1 MGSRGG
7 AVRLDLVRDAVA
19 AARLPELLPERCV
32 HSLIEQATCRRCVDA
47 CPTGAW
53 VIDDERLGIDPDRCD
68 GCGLCAPACPQA
80 AIVARA
86 AEPLRVGSPGRSGFP
101 AATGPEGRPSG
112 RSGFPAA
119 TQDRDK
125 NVAPTSAAML
135 ACEGAFAGRSGF
147 PAATGHRDKNV
158 APTSLASPSEPGRS
172 GFPAATQDRDTNV
185 APTSDAGIAPCIHA
199 LGLRDLARLAAA
211 GCTRLIVAT
220 GDCDACPRGGVVR
233 LEGRLADLARI
244 LYSRGLPILRVE
256 RLPPDRWRA
265 ARDAA
270 APDPGPAIA
279 RRAFL
284 RRGLGLAVD
293 RAANAF
299 GLAEAERAGV
309 ETVTNLLPETGRSGA
324 IAPVAPRI
332 DPTACTG
339 CDACVRL
346 CPQQAIELARGGVTL
361 VGSGDPLRDGFGG
374 GAGVEWPAT
383 TPEGADGAAHRA
395 GPGNRTE
402 ADTAAGPAALV
413 YRILPEACTGCGI
426 CVDVCADRAARL
438 EAWQPAAPV
447 DVPLAEA
454 TCTRC
459 RVRFHRPV
467 IDLAEGPTRCPI
479 CARRSG
485 TDRLFRVQE

>member
-1 MGSRGG
+1 M
-7 AVRLDLVRDAVA
+7 RLDLVRDAVA
-19 AARLPELLPERCV
+19 AARLPELLAERCV

-80 AIVARA
+80 AIVART
-86 AEPLRVGSPGRSGFP
+86 AEPLRVGGPGGSGLP
-101 AATGPEGRPSG
+101 AAIGPEGRHSG
-112 RSGFPAA
+112 GSGLPAA
-119 TQDRDK
+119 IDG
-125 NVAPTSAAML
+125 AAMV
-135 ACEGAFAGRSGF
+135 ACDRAFF
-147 PAATGHRDKNV
+147 
-158 APTSLASPSEPGRS
+158 GRS

-233 LEGRLADLARI
+233 LEGRLADLARL
-244 LYSRGLPILRVE
+244 LYSRGLPILRLE

-309 ETVTNLLPETGRSGA
+309 ETVTNVLPETGRSGA

-361 VGSGDPLRDGFGG
+361 VGSGDSLRDGFGG
-374 GAGVEWPAT
+374 GAPVEWPAT
-383 TPEGADGAAHRA
+383 TPEGSDGTATDRA
-395 GPGNRTE
+395 GPGSRTE

-426 CVDVCADRAARL
+426 CVDVCADRAVRL

-459 RVRFHRPV
+459 RVPFHRPV
-467 IDLAEGPTRCPI
+467 IDLADGPARCPI